1 VKGLESAADVAIRG
15 FQEALEELRSKLIK
29 HSDLPFMMFGDLVVL
44 CFTGLIFRFVGTDDF
59 SFWQRHLC
67 GGVGF

>member
-1 VKGLESAADVAIRG
+1 MKGLESAVDVAIRG

-44 CFTGLIFRFVGTDDF
+44 CFHWFDF
-59 SFWQRHLC
+59 SFC
-67 GGVGF
+67 GYR